1 MVAMQLGT
9 DEGAFICNVKESDLP
24 RIDAGE
30 AGTLIIIH
38 CAIRLDAM
46 VEGQYEIHETK
57 VIDASSIDFNQSLER
72 KARYIVRKG
81 QPTIARKEKK
91 HEQTNTLCGWR
102 PNHSRKGE
110 PDA

>member
-1 MVAMQLGT
+1 MIEHTVPLPQMVAVQLTT

-30 AGTLIIIH
+30 TGTLIVVH

-46 VEGQYEIHETK
+46 IRGRYELYETK
-57 VIDASSIDFNQSLER
+57 VIETSSIDFYQSLQR

-81 QPTIARKEKK
+81 QPTLYVKK
-91 HEQTNTLCGWR
+91 GRQDG
-102 PNHSRKGE
+102 
-110 PDA
+110 